1 MKALLVQCPATSPW
15 VPRRQWEPPSVALA
29 TIAAQIDNHDVKVL
43 DLAPARKRAIP
54 ILMETLRDERP
65 DVVGFSGMA
74 FQYDCNLRMAYL
86 TKQFDPGIK
95 TVLGGYHA
103 TLSYDT
109 IEGSAGA
116 DFWDFIVRGEGDF
129 SFGELLDSLDQQGR
143 GLDNILGVS
152 YKTEGRQFHHNAPR
166 HLEDV
171 SKIKLP
177 ARDKRIIKN
186 FHMYFRRADVIET
199 SRGCLYHCNFCSIHQ
214 MYGSSIRQYPL
225 ERVLADIE
233 DAYSR
238 GARHI
243 FCTDD
248 NITQDMNRFEQLI
261 DGVISLK
268 LKNLHFTTQATV
280 IGFSQRP
287 DIIKKLPKAG
297 FVSIFLGIE
306 NASTKN
312 LRAMK
317 KPNTLPAIK
326 KAIAELQKENIVVIA
341 GLINGLANDDPESM
355 RENYRFIKEQGVSS
369 IMDQIMTPYPKTPL
383 RDNMLRDKQVQNLSD
398 FRWYDGYFANV
409 RTSNLS
415 PEELSFARWKIRRDI
430 IGMWRPTKGDWKFF
444 KGYTYLWMFGLR
456 YIIWVNE
463 RMLEMLF
470 GIEGRYKLQ
479 MRHFMQLN
487 NFGIEIPGLERTN
500 SYHPVYGT
508 SEDPFRDTRRSL
520 LKRGLRFDWRRLLTP
535 PNPSESR
542 PEPAPVERD
551 SLLPDKQPVGQAEAG
566 NTFVNIASQRMQ

>member
-43 DLAPARKRAIP
+43 DLAPTRKRAIP
-54 ILMETLRDERP
+54 ILLETLQNERP

-86 TKQFDPGIK
+86 TKQLNPRIK

-109 IEGSAGA
+109 IEGSPGA
-116 DFWDFIVRGEGDF
+116 DYWDFIVRGEGDF
-129 SFGELLDSLDQQGR
+129 SFGELLDSLDAQGR
-143 GLDNILGVS
+143 GLDNVLGVS
-152 YKTEGRQFHHNAPR
+152 YKTENRQFHHNAPR
-166 HLEDV
+166 PLEDV
-171 SKIKLP
+171 TKIKLP
-177 ARDKRIIKN
+177 ARDKRIIKD

-248 NITQDMNRFEQLI
+248 NITQNMDRFEELI

-287 DIIKKLPKAG
+287 HVIKKLPKAG

-326 KAIAELQKENIVVIA
+326 KAIAELHKENIVVIA
-341 GLINGLANDDPESM
+341 GLINGLPDDDPESM

-383 RDNMLRDKQVQNLSD
+383 RDNMLRDGQIQNLSD

-415 PEELSFARWKIRRDI
+415 PEELSFARWKIRREI

-444 KGYTYLWMFGLR
+444 KGYTYVWSFGLR
-456 YIIWVNE
+456 YIIWLNE
-463 RMLEMLF
+463 RMLELLF

-487 NFGIEIPGLERTN
+487 DFGIEVPGLERTD

-508 SEDPFRDTRRSL
+508 SDDPFRDTRHSL
-520 LKRGLRFDWRRLLTP
+520 LKKRLRFNWRKLLAMPHTP
-535 PNPSESR
+535 ESR
-542 PEPAPVERD
+542 PEPSPVVTS
-551 SLLPDKQPVGQAEAG
+551 SLPKKQPVGQSEAAD
-566 NTFVNIASQRMQ
+566 TLVSIASQRMQ

>member
-1 MKALLVQCPATSPW
+1 
-15 VPRRQWEPPSVALA
+15 VALA

-43 DLAPARKRAIP
+43 DLAPTRKRAIP
-54 ILMETLRDERP
+54 ILLETLQNERP

-86 TKQFDPGIK
+86 TKQLNPRIK

-109 IEGSAGA
+109 IEGSPGA
-116 DFWDFIVRGEGDF
+116 AYWDFIVRGEGDF
-129 SFGELLDSLDQQGR
+129 SFGELLDSLDAQGR
-143 GLDNILGVS
+143 GLDNVLGVS
-152 YKTEGRQFHHNAPR
+152 YKTENRQFHHNAPR
-166 HLEDV
+166 PLEDV
-171 SKIKLP
+171 TKIKLP
-177 ARDKRIIKN
+177 ARDKRIIKD

-248 NITQDMNRFEQLI
+248 NITQNMDRFEELI

-268 LKNLHFTTQATV
+268 LKDLQFTTQATV

-287 DIIKKLPKAG
+287 DVIKKLPKAG

-341 GLINGLANDDPESM
+341 GLINGLPDDDPESM

-383 RDNMLRDKQVQNLSD
+383 RDNMLRDNQIQNLSD
-398 FRWYDGYFANV
+398 FRWYDGYFTNV
-409 RTSNLS
+409 RTSSLS
-415 PEELSFARWKIRRDI
+415 PEELSFARWKIRREI
-430 IGMWRPTKGDWKFF
+430 IGMWWPTKGDWKFF
-444 KGYTYLWMFGLR
+444 KGYTYLWVFGLC
-456 YIIWVNE
+456 YIIWLNE
-463 RMLEMLF
+463 RMLELLF

-487 NFGIEIPGLERTN
+487 DFGIEVPGLERTDT
-500 SYHPVYGT
+500 YHPVYGT
-508 SEDPFRDTRRSL
+508 SDDPFRDTRRSL
-520 LKRGLRFDWRRLLTP
+520 LKKRLRFDWRKLLAMQHAP
-535 PNPSESR
+535 ESR
-542 PEPAPVERD
+542 PEPAAA
-551 SLLPDKQPVGQAEAG
+551 LPASVLPKKQPVGQSQAAD
-566 NTFVNIASQRMQ
+566 TLVSIASQRMQ